1 MGTFFRNKTNY
12 NMSAVIGGV
21 ALAEL
26 LEGAATVWTAGQVLK
41 DNYNEISSAAA
52 VGMGY
57 RGIGSIF
64 GRNPNS
70 TIDSTQLAAVQHLK
84 KIIAVAGEPIPVGSY
99 TNTKNMQP
107 FIALAKAALK
117 AANKLDKN
125 KKTMISQAITAFPLI
140 HFNSDGSTGERTGN
154 TSMQRAA
161 LWELGRYMGK
171 EVDIHPFAMT
181 GKDMS
186 GIALDGMVD
195 RMEIYRQKA
204 KMAHLYLNPSTTLAA
219 LGVHWEKGLVNGAAC
234 EVVPTDPA
242 FLGGAGQSLVLPL
255 AASNLAST
263 VNIATSAVTAG
274 NEADFLIKASA
285 TRRFSEGSQLYA
297 RLSIHIDSHGSAP
310 GAISSHQLPIT
321 AYAARDGGMYTRVAT
336 IAATSSPQGGVATA
350 QVAVIDV
357 PLSEYSKTSKYN
369 GRSDYSTLT
378 EHVRLVHDHPDNL
391 SAAGYV
397 LRVYPMGVFAK
408 PTEARVANPTG
419 ALYFSD
425 EEHGR
430 NFISGTKSFCSSF
443 GRNVIGF
450 REPFGVGKVWEDFLS
465 QHSGIVTLWVEINR
479 AMRKDGT
486 WWNAY
491 REAWIDI
498 GVSDEDAVMD
508 TFLFEIDQWPYTA
521 GGWPG
526 DEDSNY
532 RVMRAVRYIIGMF
545 LDPATVPSSF
555 DTVVHAV
562 RSAN

>member
-1 MGTFFRNKTNY
+1 MGCQQ
-12 NMSAVIGGV
+12 
-21 ALAEL
+21 
-26 LEGAATVWTAGQVLK
+26 AGQEQEDDDLTGHHRFPA
-41 DNYNEISSAAA
+41 DPFQQRWIYWRAYWQHFDAARRPGGA
-52 VGMGY
+52 RVVHGEGSGHPSIRYDWEGY
-57 RGIGSIF
+57 VRHRPGWDG
-64 GRNPNS
+64 G
-70 TIDSTQLAAVQHLK
+70 
-84 KIIAVAGEPIPVGSY
+84 
-99 TNTKNMQP
+99 
-107 FIALAKAALK
+107 
-117 AANKLDKN
+117 
-125 KKTMISQAITAFPLI
+125 
-140 HFNSDGSTGERTGN
+140 SDGDLSAE
-154 TSMQRAA
+154 S
-161 LWELGRYMGK
+161 E
-171 EVDIHPFAMT
+171 
-181 GKDMS
+181 
-186 GIALDGMVD
+186 DG
-195 RMEIYRQKA
+195 
-204 KMAHLYLNPSTTLAA
+204 
-219 LGVHWEKGLVNGAAC
+219 
-234 EVVPTDPA
+234 
-242 FLGGAGQSLVLPL
+242 
-255 AASNLAST
+255 ASVSQP
-263 VNIATSAVTAG
+263 G
-274 NEADFLIKASA
+274 HEADFLIKASA

-321 AYAARDGGMYTRVAT
+321 AYAARDGGMYTRVTT
-336 IAATSSPQGGVATA
+336 IAATISPQGGVATA

-408 PTEARVANPTG
+408 PIESRVTNSTG

-491 REAWIDI
+491 REAWIDM
-498 GVSDEDAVMD
+498 GVSDEDAFMD

-532 RVMRAVRYIIGMF
+532 RVMHAVRYIIGMF

-562 RSAN
+562 RSANRTA